1 MACLG
6 QLRLAPSGHV
16 VGVDM
21 TAALRIAE
29 ARGLDLAVVS
39 ELLQT
44 AENGLVEAMNDQE
57 ARSAEG
63 MTGTK
68 TKDTD

>member
-21 TAALRIAE
+21 TAALHIAE
-29 ARGLDLAVVS
+29 ARGFDEGVVS
-39 ELLQT
+39 ELLGA
-44 AENGLVEAMNDQE
+44 AEIGLLEGLMSQE
-57 ARSAEG
+57 KG
-63 MTGTK
+63 
-68 TKDTD
+68 